1 MTVEDSP
8 KSFIFELGPDGQE
21 GAVVAARPSA
31 ETLRKE
37 LVGLEKL
44 KGYPKGL
51 KSLLSSEESSMV

>member
-51 KSLLSSEESSMV
+51 KLTE